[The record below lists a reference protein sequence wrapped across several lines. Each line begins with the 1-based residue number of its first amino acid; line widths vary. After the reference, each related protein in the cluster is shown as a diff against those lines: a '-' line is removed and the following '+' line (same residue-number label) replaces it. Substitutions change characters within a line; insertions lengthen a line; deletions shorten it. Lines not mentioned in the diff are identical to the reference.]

1 MSRRGKNFSSTLPH
15 IQRSKLNNSL
25 LMDTLMVPTSS
36 KSESIAYMKEMAE
49 RLTSE
54 GDISFDDAL
63 ADVYRYFR
71 KVNGHILSY
80 DR

>member
-1 MSRRGKNFSSTLPH
+1 
-15 IQRSKLNNSL
+15 
-25 LMDTLMVPTSS
+25 MDTLMVPTSS